1 MSPRFKVGVQLHPQH
16 CTIDELR
23 AAWEAARVRYA
34 AVGAPLAAT
43 LDRGG
48 A

>member
-1 MSPRFKVGVQLHPQH
+1 MASDARLKVGAQLHPQH

-23 AAWEAARVRYA
+23 ATC
-34 AVGAPLAAT
+34 LAHAQ
-43 LDRGG
+43 